1 MLPTHRRILLLLF
14 FIALL
19 LSVVHADSGITAS
32 PANLTIGGSRDDVP
46 VRTIILTASQD
57 ITDLSFLAPDLESST
72 GKTFPATLIRATRFS
87 SQMTN
92 GSNQPVSLRF
102 DLPKAPDTGSFT
114 GEIWVSSANGTTKIP
129 VTVTVRDGW
138 LPPLVVL
145 VAGVLVSLLMWT
157 YETRGK
163 KRDEILQAVGYLC
176 DAMKLDTDL
185 GISYE
190 GLPNPFSKSLNDTLK
205 HITQKVFAGDLDDAA
220 TLLQDAKKTWDTWNK
235 QKGGWID
242 AGKNF
247 EGFFEL
253 LKEREAS
260 FLSDP
265 AIPDTLRGSSKRVRY
280 LKEMQ
285 EFITTKFKKLHEAD
299 TPEAFKSMLA
309 DQTRK
314 EQQFHNLYIRMT
326 KLAYTCEF
334 LKKNCPPCRLL
345 PLWTSFM
352 DQGIDSDLSSLGND
366 ITTKE
371 EEVARCD
378 DSGAMAAIRREE
390 PAKPFT
396 ITPAPAPGAR
406 ERVYDLA
413 RLRLKFYRIGSFLVT
428 LVILVSI
435 GYSQLY
441 LADPTFGSPGNYATL
456 ALWGLLAGSFS
467 EALIRKTG
475 TATFGVE

>member
-1 MLPTHRRILLLLF
+1 MLIF

-19 LSVVHADSGITAS
+19 LSAVHADSGITAF
-32 PANLTIGGSRDDVP
+32 PANLTIGGSRDNVP

-185 GISYE
+185 EIPYA
-190 GLPNPFSKSLNDTLK
+190 GLPNPFSKSLNDSLK

-220 TLLQDAKKTWDTWNK
+220 TLLQDAKKTWDKWIENK
-235 QKGGWID
+235 VDWIN

-247 EGFFEL
+247 EGFIEY
-253 LKEREAS
+253 LKEREDS
-260 FLSDP
+260 ILSDP
-265 AIPDTLRGSSKRVRY
+265 DIPQTLKDPSKGVRY
-280 LKEMQ
+280 IRDMKNLITS
-285 EFITTKFKKLHEAD
+285 EFGKLHEAVK
-299 TPEAFKSMLA
+299 PETFKSVLD
-309 DQTRK
+309 DQSRK
-314 EQQFHNLYIRMT
+314 EQQFHDLYIRMM
-326 KLAYTCEF
+326 KLAYTCKVG
-334 LKKNCPPCRLL
+334 KKNCPPCHLI
-345 PLWTSFM
+345 PLWTSF
-352 DQGIDSDLSSLGND
+352 INASDLSSLEKY
-366 ITTKE
+366 ITAKE
-371 EEVARCD
+371 DEVAKCE
-378 DSGAMAAIRREE
+378 DSGAMAAIRREQRAE
-390 PAKPFT
+390 RFT
-396 ITPAPAPGAR
+396 LTPTPSQRAQAT
-406 ERVYDLA
+406 VYDLA